1 MSDFSKMITAFA
13 VANCDR
19 TNYSRPQIVTSITG
33 EDSLTDLSHE

>member
-1 MSDFSKMITAFA
+1 MSDFSKMITALL

-19 TNYSRPQIVTSITG
+19 LDSRSQIVTSITG